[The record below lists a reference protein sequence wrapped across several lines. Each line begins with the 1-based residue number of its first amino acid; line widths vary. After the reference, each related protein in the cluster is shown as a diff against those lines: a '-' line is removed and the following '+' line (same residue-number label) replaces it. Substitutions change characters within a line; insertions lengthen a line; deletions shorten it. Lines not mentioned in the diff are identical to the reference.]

1 MKKKI
6 IKSLSVLSLC
16 CLVSIPALASTVTYK
31 GTKVYWDYGRKWGVY
46 SYSDVQSSQYEH
58 GATANGAFSGWE
70 DPGDEAYVD
79 KFIGTATAQCY
90 WNCRG

>member
-16 CLVSIPALASTVTYK
+16 CLVSIPALAETVTYN
-31 GTKVYWDYGRKWGVY
+31 GTNVYWDYGRKWKVY
-46 SYSDVQSSQYEH
+46 SYSDVQSSVYEH
-58 GATANGAFSGWE
+58 SATANGKFSGWE
-70 DPGDEAYVD
+70 DPGDEAYVE

-90 WNCRG
+90 WG